1 MTQNLH
7 YKFRMC
13 TRLLTLP
20 ASVQDET
27 IKRLIIGTEYV
38 VGFLAVSRALSR
50 LIVGLRCGAIK
61 HLGAVTEGFGRRL
74 SPRLKYGTYDYW
86 HTRSSDG
93 ISTCRCVIKEETKN
107 LIDTTS
113 SFHWVSLRDIENA
126 AARMS
131 RCFNHEETY
140 PLIF

>member
-61 HLGAVTEGFGRRL
+61 HLGAVTEGFGRQL

-93 ISTCRCVIKEETKN
+93 ISTVAA
-107 LIDTTS
+107 S
-113 SFHWVSLRDIENA
+113 SKKKPRI
-126 AARMS
+126 
-131 RCFNHEETY
+131 
-140 PLIF
+140 PLIQHRRFTGCL